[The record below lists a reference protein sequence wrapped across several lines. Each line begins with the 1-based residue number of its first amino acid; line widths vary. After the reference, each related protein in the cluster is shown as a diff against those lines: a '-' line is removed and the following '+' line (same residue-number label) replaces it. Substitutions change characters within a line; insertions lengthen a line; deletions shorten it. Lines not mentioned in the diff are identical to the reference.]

1 MFTSDKCKAK
11 KKQKPIVT
19 WKPPETGD
27 DDMRY
32 AWSESFLYLLFNR
45 ICEKWLLFFYMC
57 QNVKQTKYAATSV
70 KFPASY
76 FVSDEKLREQRRRQI
91 SLGVTL

>member
-1 MFTSDKCKAK
+1 MICAMLEAK
-11 KKQKPIVT
+11 VFYIYCSIEFVKN
-19 WKPPETGD
+19 D
-27 DDMRY
+27 CY
-32 AWSESFLYLLFNR
+32 
-45 ICEKWLLFFYMC
+45 FFYMC